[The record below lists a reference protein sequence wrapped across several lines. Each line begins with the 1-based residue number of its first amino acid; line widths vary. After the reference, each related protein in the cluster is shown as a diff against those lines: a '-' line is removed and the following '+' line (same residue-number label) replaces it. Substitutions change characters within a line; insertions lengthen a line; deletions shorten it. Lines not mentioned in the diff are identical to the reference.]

1 MNRFWVSFG
10 YISSAFLVGMGIY
23 NLIFNKEL
31 LPQIFL
37 GIIVFMM
44 VNRYKNIFKFCQT
57 KDGV

>member
-1 MNRFWVSFG
+1 MQYSGKIMSKFWIYLG
-10 YISSAFLVGMGIY
+10 YISSTVLIGMGIY

-44 VNRYKNIFKFCQT
+44 VHRAKNI
-57 KDGV
+57 

>member
-10 YISSAFLVGMGIY
+10 YISSAFLIGMGIY
-23 NLIFNKEL
+23 NLIYNKEL

-44 VNRYKNIFKFCQT
+44 VNRYKNI
-57 KDGV
+57 